1 MNSRRPVN
9 SDVSCTRCNVNL
21 DQAKKLFFKYDGSSF
36 YMAHDGVAEE
46 YRSANV
52 PIEKEREWMA
62 DLTQQKLTALA
73 ENGNWQVVHF
83 LNHHQDYQHLEKVMR
98 TDAKGAFWERCSF
111 LEGLLDYSIGS
122 KQRSSK
128 SIMVAAISK
137 VIDEAQKLVKAAKS
151 EQSSRRASALVSKAT
166 ASLNKVSE

>member
-1 MNSRRPVN
+1 
-9 SDVSCTRCNVNL
+9 VNL

-73 ENGNWQVVHF
+73 EKGNWQVVHF
-83 LNHHQDYQHLEKVMR
+83 LNHHRDYRHLEKVMR
-98 TDAKGAFWERCSF
+98 TEVKGEFWEKCSF

-122 KQRSSK
+122 MKHRTSK
-128 SIMVAAISK
+128 SIVVAAISK

-151 EQSSRRASALVSKAT
+151 EQSSRRASAVVSKAT
-166 ASLNKVSE
+166 AALNKVSE